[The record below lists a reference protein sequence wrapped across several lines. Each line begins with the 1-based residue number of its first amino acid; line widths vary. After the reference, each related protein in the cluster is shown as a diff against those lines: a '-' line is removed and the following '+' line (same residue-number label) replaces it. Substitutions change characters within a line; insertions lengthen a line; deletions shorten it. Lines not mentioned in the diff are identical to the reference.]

1 MVRSEQQISCYLGDL
16 AYALCK
22 MYIAPVVSP
31 FTVQNRDVVLNLVT
45 EISQFDGSHES
56 YPRIGGSQRSEI
68 LPLGIPLWFTFFK
81 SSSDFNFHTKDRVT
95 LGQYLEK

>member
-31 FTVQNRDVVLNLVT
+31 FTIQNRDVVLNLVT
-45 EISQFDGSHES
+45 EIAPHSQFDGSHES
-56 YPRIGGSQRSEI
+56 YPRIGGSQRSFRWVYRFGLLFLSLQAI
-68 LPLGIPLWFTFFK
+68 LISIQKIESL
-81 SSSDFNFHTKDRVT
+81 SDSI
-95 LGQYLEK
+95 

>member
-56 YPRIGGSQRSEI
+56 YPRIGGSQRSFRWVYRFGLLFLSLQAI
-68 LPLGIPLWFTFFK
+68 LISIQK
-81 SSSDFNFHTKDRVT
+81 IRVT